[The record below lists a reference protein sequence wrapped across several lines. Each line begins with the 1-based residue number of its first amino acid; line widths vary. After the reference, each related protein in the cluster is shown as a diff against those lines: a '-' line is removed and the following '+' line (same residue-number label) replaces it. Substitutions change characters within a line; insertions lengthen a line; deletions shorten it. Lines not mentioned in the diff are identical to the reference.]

1 MTPPEKMNE
10 NFEKSPDVRE
20 RYLHDFLNFRNNFID
35 DLPMERLMP
44 GDENYNLH
52 KCRGNF
58 FVGVA
63 GLIDR
68 AIKKGIITNPE
79 AIMIGSDF
87 MQYLRERDFSKF
99 STQED
104 VDKVNR
110 VLDYMI
116 KELS

>member
-1 MTPPEKMNE
+1 MTPERMTE
-10 NFEKSPDVRE
+10 NFEKSPDPRQK
-20 RYLHDFLNFRNNFID
+20 YLHDFVDFKNNYVD
-35 DLPMERLMP
+35 DLPEERLLP

-68 AIKKGIITNPE
+68 AIRKGILVNSE
-79 AIMIGSDF
+79 AIKIGDDYK
-87 MQYLRERDFSKF
+87 QYVRERDFSKF
-99 STQED
+99 STHED
-104 VDKVNR
+104 VARVNE